1 MVSMK
6 ILSFK
11 IGSVF
16 DHPPLGVPRIAVTLV
31 SALILTGCVPGDL
44 KTSSVASDPESLEAS
59 KTIEGISVSKA
70 NWPQEKWWRAFGD
83 GQLDELI
90 DEALASSPTLRAAS
104 ARVRQAEAVQG
115 MMQSQQLPKL
125 DANID
130 STRQRYS
137 ENGTTPAVMAG
148 TWQTVNQD
156 TLNVSYELDFWG
168 KNRAAV
174 EASVGRTRA
183 MEVDRYATQLML
195 SSAIVQTYIGLEES
209 YHQLAIEQ
217 QMLIQQLK
225 VLQLTQQR
233 FSAELDSQIDIK
245 QSQAAIPATRA
256 RIAALKESQ
265 ELSRNKLAALLGKGP
280 DRGRAITAPHIKP
293 FDTVTIPSV
302 LPAELLGHRPDVVAQ
317 RWRVEA
323 ASHDIEGA
331 QARFYPNINLTAY
344 AGYQS
349 LGFDQISSASSR
361 ILGIGPAIS
370 LPIFEGGRL
379 RANLA
384 AQNAAYD
391 IAVENYNQ
399 TLVDAL
405 HDISDQLSSIRWLR
419 ERIELQQQA
428 VQTADD
434 AAKLVGQRYGAGL
447 ATYIQVLTTDND
459 ALAQHRQ
466 LALLESRGLALEA
479 NLSRALGGGYVPDL
493 AVKVANK

>member
-6 ILSFK
+6 KLSFK
-11 IGSVF
+11 IESMF
-16 DHPPLGVPRIAVTLV
+16 KRSPLGVQPITL
-31 SALILTGCVPGDL
+31 SLFAALVLTGCVPGDL
-44 KTSSVASDPESLEAS
+44 GTSSVVSVPESLEAS
-59 KTIEGISVSKA
+59 RVIEGINVSKA
-70 NWPQEKWWRAFGD
+70 KWPQEKWWHAFGD
-83 GQLDELI
+83 DQLDELVN
-90 DEALASSPTLRAAS
+90 EALTSSPTLRAAS
-104 ARVRQAEAVQG
+104 ARVRQANALEG
-115 MMQSQQLPKL
+115 MMQAQQFPRL
-125 DANID
+125 DANIAN
-130 STRQRYS
+130 TRQRYS

-174 EASVGRTRA
+174 EAALGRIRA

-195 SSAIVQTYIGLEES
+195 SSAIVQTYIGLDENFR
-209 YHQLAIEQ
+209 QLAIEQ
-217 QMLIQQLK
+217 EMLIQQLK
-225 VLQLTQQR
+225 VLELTQQR
-233 FSAELDSQIDIK
+233 FSAELDSQIDIR

-280 DRGRAITAPHIKP
+280 DRGRAISAPHIKP
-293 FDTVTIPSV
+293 FGTVSIPSA
-302 LPAELLGHRPDVVAQ
+302 LPAELLGHRPDVVVQ

-331 QARFYPNINLTAY
+331 RARFYPNINLVAY

-349 LGFDQISSASSR
+349 LGFDQLSSVSSR
-361 ILGIGPAIS
+361 IFGIGPAIS

-405 HDISDQLSSIRWLR
+405 HDISDQLSSLRWLR

-428 VQTADD
+428 VETADD
-434 AAKLVGQRYGAGL
+434 AAKLVAQRYVAGL
-447 ATYIQVLTTDND
+447 ATYIQVLTTDNE
-459 ALAQHRQ
+459 ALLQHRQ
-466 LALLESRGLALEA
+466 LALLQSRGLALEA
-479 NLSRALGGGYVPDL
+479 SLSRALGGGYVPSL
-493 AVKVANK
+493 SVEVAHK

>member
-6 ILSFK
+6 NLLSTTERDLNHYPH
-11 IGSVF
+11 G
-16 DHPPLGVPRIAVTLV
+16 LLQMAVVLV
-31 SALILTGCVPGDL
+31 ATLILTGCVPGDL
-44 KTSSVASDPESLEAS
+44 KTSSVTVNPTSLEAN
-59 KTIEGISVSKA
+59 KALEGLSVSKA
-70 NWPQEKWWRAFGD
+70 NWPQEKWWHAYGD
-83 GQLDELI
+83 TQLNQLI
-90 DEALASSPTLRAAS
+90 DEALVSSPTLRGAPS
-104 ARVRQAEAVQG
+104 RVRQADAIQG
-115 MMQSQQLPKL
+115 MAQAQQLPQL
-125 DANID
+125 DANIA

-174 EASVGRTRA
+174 EAAVGRTKA
-183 MEVDRYATQLML
+183 MEVDHYATQLML
-195 SSAIVQTYIGLEES
+195 SSAIVQTYIGLQES
-209 YHQLAIEQ
+209 YQQLGIEQ
-217 QMLIQQLK
+217 QMLNHQEK
-225 VLQLTQQR
+225 VLALTQQR

-256 RIAALKESQ
+256 RIAALNESL

-280 DRGRAITAPHIKP
+280 DRGRSIAAPKLKN

-331 QARFYPNINLTAY
+331 KASFYPNINLSAY

-349 LGFDQISSASSR
+349 LGFDQFASAGSR
-361 ILGIGPAIS
+361 IFGIGPAIS

-384 AQNAAYD
+384 AQNATYD

-405 HDISDQLSSIRWLR
+405 HDISDQLTSIRWLR
-419 ERIELQQQA
+419 ERIEQQQQA

-434 AAKLVGQRYGAGL
+434 AASLVDQRYAAGL
-447 ATYIQVLTTDND
+447 ATYIQVLTTEND
-459 ALAQHRQ
+459 ALAQRRQ
-466 LALLESRGLALEA
+466 LALLQSRGLALEA

-493 AVKVANK
+493 PVKN

>member
-1 MVSMK
+1 MK
-6 ILSFK
+6 SLSTT
-11 IGSVF
+11 IGIVLNQTPRNF
-16 DHPPLGVPRIAVTLV
+16 PLTAITL
-31 SALILTGCVPGDL
+31 SAMLMLTGCVPGYL
-44 KTSSVASDPESLEAS
+44 KTSSVTSDPQSIEVSQA
-59 KTIEGISVSKA
+59 IEGIFVSKA
-70 NWPQEKWWRAFGD
+70 NWPQEKWWHAFGD
-83 GQLDELI
+83 DQLNELV

-104 ARVRQAEAVQG
+104 ARVHQADAVQG
-115 MMQSQQLPKL
+115 MMQAQQLPKL
-125 DANID
+125 DANIA

-174 EASVGRTRA
+174 EAAVGRTRA

-217 QMLIQQLK
+217 QMLIQQMK
-225 VLQLTQQR
+225 VLDLTQQR

-280 DRGRAITAPHIKP
+280 DRGRAITAPRIKP

-331 QARFYPNINLTAY
+331 RARFYPNINLIAY

-399 TLVDAL
+399 TLVDAM

-434 AAKLVGQRYGAGL
+434 AARLVGQRYGAGL

-459 ALAQHRQ
+459 ALEQHRQ

-493 AVKVANK
+493 AVEVANK

>member
-1 MVSMK
+1 MNHYS
-6 ILSFK
+6 
-11 IGSVF
+11 
-16 DHPPLGVPRIAVTLV
+16 PRGLPQIAVALV
-31 SALILTGCVPGDL
+31 AMLILTGCVPGDL
-44 KTSSVASDPESLEAS
+44 KTSSVASNPTSLTSS
-59 KTIEGISVSKA
+59 KALEGIPVSKA
-70 NWPQEKWWRAFGD
+70 NWPHEKWWHAFGD
-83 GQLDELI
+83 TQLNQLI
-90 DEALASSPTLRAAS
+90 DEALVSSPTLRGAA
-104 ARVRQAEAVQG
+104 ARVRQADAIQG
-115 MMQSQQLPKL
+115 MAQAQQLPQL
-125 DANID
+125 DANIV

-156 TLNVSYELDFWG
+156 TLNVSYELDFWS

-174 EASVGRTRA
+174 EAAVGRTKA

-195 SSAIVQTYIGLEES
+195 SSAIVQTYIGLQES
-209 YHQLAIEQ
+209 YQQLAIEQ
-217 QMLIQQLK
+217 QMLNHQEK
-225 VLQLTQQR
+225 VLALTQQR

-256 RIAALKESQ
+256 RIAALNESL

-280 DRGRAITAPHIKP
+280 DRGRTIVAPKLKHS
-293 FDTVTIPSV
+293 DTVTIPSV

-331 QARFYPNINLTAY
+331 KARFYPNINLSAY

-349 LGFDQISSASSR
+349 LGFDQFAAAGSR

-384 AQNAAYD
+384 AQNATYD

-399 TLVDAL
+399 TLIDAL
-405 HDISDQLSSIRWLR
+405 HDISDQLTSIRWLH
-419 ERIELQQQA
+419 ERIEQQQQA

-434 AAKLVGQRYGAGL
+434 AANLVDQRYGAGL
-447 ATYIQVLTTDND
+447 ATYIQVLTTENE
-459 ALAQHRQ
+459 ALAQRRQ
-466 LALLESRGLALEA
+466 LALLQSRGLALEA

-493 AVKVANK
+493 PADATNN